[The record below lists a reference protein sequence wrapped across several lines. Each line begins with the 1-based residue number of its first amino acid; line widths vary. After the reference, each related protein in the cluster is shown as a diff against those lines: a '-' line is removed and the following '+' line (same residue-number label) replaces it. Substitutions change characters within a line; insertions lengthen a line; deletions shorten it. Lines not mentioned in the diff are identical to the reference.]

1 MKKRAFILL
10 FVAFCFDTKAQQK
23 SISLQQCYEL
33 AEQYYPLAR
42 QKDLIAQTKAYSIE
56 NAQKGYL
63 PQLNI
68 FGQATYQSEV
78 TGIPVS
84 FPGVD
89 IPKLSKDQY
98 KIYGEINQTLYD
110 GGMIRSQ
117 KKLHE
122 ANAGLEEQ
130 NITVELYKLRERINQ
145 LYFGILLINKQLE
158 LTGLRKNDIQS
169 GLDRTNGAIANG
181 IAFKSNADVL
191 KAELLLTDQA
201 ITEQKTLQKGYLDML
216 ALFIGQVLDTNT
228 ILEESPVPDQNG
240 AVMRPELA
248 GFDYRKKVIDIN
260 EQMLTARNQPKISL
274 FVQGGYG
281 KPGLNFLRNE
291 FVFYG
296 VGGVRFSWLL
306 TNFYT
311 NKTDK
316 LILENN
322 RRSVDIQKESFLFNT
337 NISGTQDQ
345 SEIAKLKELISTD
358 DAIIALRTNVKNTSN
373 AQLENGVKM
382 PADYVRDI
390 NLESQSRQ
398 NLALHQVQL
407 LYAQYRLKTTLGN

>member
-1 MKKRAFILL
+1 MKKTSFILL
-10 FVAFCFDTKAQQK
+10 FIVFCLDVKAQ
-23 SISLQQCYEL
+23 SISLLQCYEL
-33 AEQYYPLAR
+33 AEQHYPLAR
-42 QKDLIAQTKAYSIE
+42 QKDLIVQAKMYSIE

-68 FGQATYQSEV
+68 LGQATYQSEV

-98 KIYGEINQTLYD
+98 KIYGEISQTLYD
-110 GGMIRSQ
+110 GGIIRNQ
-117 KKLHE
+117 KALHE
-122 ANAGLEEQ
+122 ANAAMEEQ
-130 NITVELYKLRERINQ
+130 NVTVELYKLRERINQ
-145 LYFGILLINKQLE
+145 LYFGILLINKQLG
-158 LTGLRKNDIQS
+158 LTELRKNDIQS
-169 GLDRTNGAIANG
+169 GLDRTNGAISNG

-191 KAELLLTDQA
+191 KAELLLTDQTT
-201 ITEQKTLQKGYLDML
+201 IEQKALQKAYLDML
-216 ALFIGQVLDTNT
+216 GLFIDQALNANT
-228 ILEESPVPDQNG
+228 ILEEPPVPDQNG
-240 AVMRPELA
+240 TMMRPELA
-248 GFDYRKKVIDIN
+248 GFDYRKRVIDIN
-260 EQMLTARNQPKISL
+260 EQMLTAINQPKISL

-281 KPGLNFLRNE
+281 KPGLNFLKNE

-316 LILENN
+316 LIFENN

-358 DAIIALRTNVKNTSN
+358 DAIITLRTNVKNTSG

-382 PADYVRDI
+382 PADYVRDV
-390 NLESQSRQ
+390 NLESQARQ
-398 NLALHQVQL
+398 NLVIHQVQL